1 MSQAGPTPDPNL
13 TCRDCGAS
21 NDRDASECWLC
32 QCRDWRR
39 PPRFGTSAKP
49 AASWISDDGLKWT
62 RPLMV
67 VTLGLVGTGSAI
79 IAPGLVLLLVPV
91 VLPAWYGAEWIA
103 QRRRDRGLQ
112 TSTTKK
118 VAWIVALT
126 ILLPI
131 LGFASLCIAVYLLC
145 LVSGLVSGFPS
156 NH

>member
-1 MSQAGPTPDPNL
+1 
-13 TCRDCGAS
+13 
-21 NDRDASECWLC
+21 
-32 QCRDWRR
+32 
-39 PPRFGTSAKP
+39 
-49 AASWISDDGLKWT
+49 
-62 RPLMV
+62 
-67 VTLGLVGTGSAI
+67 
-79 IAPGLVLLLVPV
+79 LLLVPV